1 MYVIEKAQEIKP
13 WMVKLR
19 RDFHM
24 HPEPSFEEVRTSKII
39 AGELGKMGIQV
50 TATGKTG
57 VIGLLQGKKPG
68 KVIGL
73 RADIDALSVTEDT
86 GLPYSSKNPGYM
98 HACGHD
104 THIAELLGAV
114 KILSDLKDKLNG
126 SVKFIFQPAEEAAS
140 GSDYMIANGVLENPK
155 VDMIVGMHTFGMI
168 ETGKVVVQK
177 GPFMASGDEWHLT
190 VEGKSCHGSSPWQGV
205 DAMPCAV
212 AIMEGFQTIVSRF
225 NDARDPIVINV
236 GTVKAGER
244 FNVVPGKVEM
254 TGMNRALSR
263 NSREMMP
270 KWMRKIIN
278 GICDAYGCKYNFEY
292 KDGFKPTINDDAC
305 TEFARKSVAKLID
318 EKNIIQVG
326 KIMGSEDFSSYLEK
340 VPGTFIILGG
350 GNKEKGWM
358 HSQHSNHFTID
369 ENCLPIGAAVY
380 AQIAADFLE
389 VQL

>member
-1 MYVIEKAQEIKP
+1 MDLGLIS
-13 WMVKLR
+13 
-19 RDFHM
+19 M
-24 HPEPSFEEVRTSKII
+24 HCQLQR
-39 AGELGKMGIQV
+39 IQGSHTV
-50 TATGKTG
+50 
-57 VIGLLQGKKPG
+57 Q
-68 KVIGL
+68 
-73 RADIDALSVTEDT
+73 
-86 GLPYSSKNPGYM
+86 NPGYM

-104 THIAELLGAV
+104 THIAELLGAA
-114 KILSDLKDKLNG
+114 KILSALKDKLNG

-140 GSDYMIANGVLENPK
+140 GSDYMIEHGALENPK
-155 VDMIVGMHTFGMI
+155 VDMIIGMHTFGMI

-177 GPFMASGDEWHLT
+177 GPFMASGDEWQLT

-225 NDARDPIVINV
+225 NDARNPIVINV

-254 TGMNRALSR
+254 TGMNRALSS
-263 NSREMMP
+263 NSRKMMP
-270 KWMRKIIN
+270 KWMKKIID
-278 GICDAYGCKYNFEY
+278 GVCSAYGCKYDFKY
-292 KDGFKPTINDDAC
+292 KDGFKPTINDDKS
-305 TEFARKSVAKLID
+305 TEFARKSVAKLIG

-340 VPGTFIILGG
+340 VPGTFMILGG

-358 HSQHSNHFTID
+358 YSQHSNHFTID

-380 AQIAADFLE
+380 SQMAADFEELIK
-389 VQL
+389 LLD